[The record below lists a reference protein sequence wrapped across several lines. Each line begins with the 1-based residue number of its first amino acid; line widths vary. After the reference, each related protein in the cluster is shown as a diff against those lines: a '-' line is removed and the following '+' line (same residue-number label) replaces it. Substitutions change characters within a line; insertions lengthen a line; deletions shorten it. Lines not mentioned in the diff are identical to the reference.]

1 MGLMTAE
8 APRFQPDGINNN
20 DDLEQHLKARGLK
33 FEKTHGSY
41 GGHENSYII
50 HGPTRE
56 TMFDLG
62 RRAGQEAVVYSQN
75 GRHEL
80 TYTAGPNAGKF
91 HPSLPL
97 VSFQQTPP
105 EDYYTHL
112 PGKGYFS
119 LHFDFDK
126 KNDSPVN
133 ATMPAVHGP
142 ASSSQQPLAALKAEV
157 RLAILQ
163 ALRKGLSDEPSKPHP
178 HAYPYH
184 EGHSSYH
191 QRTAGPG
198 ILLTTQEF
206 ADMLPLAKSDPL
218 LPAPAAPPAN
228 EQAAGK
234 GVSTFAKYAG
244 PFGTVN
250 KGQSSDLKHYPMEGV
265 GPKVDNL
272 LKDHGY
278 TVYYAGGKHGKPDL
292 AGKNYNTG
300 HLMIYD
306 PSAGSGGDF
315 GHQDYT
321 DSWRK
326 THELAHAL
334 TLNDINAKYGEGRRM
349 GGLGKHRSLREA
361 KRAVEWEHLAVHKQR
376 ELNAQVG
383 VHVPDHVF
391 NREYNTVMGD
401 AVHRAITGKFTEPSD
416 EGFAPHSHQV
426 PLSVAHSMLDEH
438 AAQIGLRDQH
448 DLSKALED
456 LLQVVRSHPLSR
468 RRS

>member
-8 APRFQPDGINNN
+8 APRFQTDGINSN
-20 DDLEQHLKARGLK
+20 DELENHLKARGLK
-33 FEKTHGSY
+33 FEKTRGSY
-41 GGHENSYII
+41 GGPESSYII

-56 TMFDLG
+56 TMFELG

-75 GRHEL
+75 GQHEL
-80 TYTAGPNAGKF
+80 TYTAGPDAGKY
-91 HPSLPL
+91 HPSLPIL
-97 VSFQQTPP
+97 SYSNEPP

-126 KNDSPVN
+126 KHDSPVKT
-133 ATMPAVHGP
+133 TMPVVHGP
-142 ASSSQQPLAALKAEV
+142 TAASQQQPVTAMKAEI
-157 RLAILQ
+157 RLALLQ
-163 ALRKGLSDEPSKPHP
+163 SLRKALAEVAPRPHP
-178 HAYPYH
+178 HSYPYH
-184 EGHSSYH
+184 DGHSSYH
-191 QRTAGPG
+191 KRTAGPG
-198 ILLTTQEF
+198 ILLTTHEF
-206 ADMLPLAKSDPL
+206 ADLLPLAKSDPL
-218 LPAPAAPPAN
+218 APPAAEPHVN

-234 GVSTFAKYAG
+234 GVSTFSKYAG
-244 PFGTVN
+244 PYGTVN
-250 KGQSSDLKHYPMEGV
+250 KGQATDLKHYPMDGV
-265 GPKVDNL
+265 GEKVNQL

-278 TVYYAGGKHGKPDL
+278 TPYYAGGKHGKPDL

-321 DSWRK
+321 DAWRK

-334 TLNDINAKYGEGRRM
+334 TLDAVNAKYGEGRRM

-361 KRAVEWEHLAVHKQR
+361 KRAVEWEHLATHKQR
-376 ELNAQVG
+376 ELAAQIG
-383 VHVPDHVF
+383 VHIPDEAF

-401 AVHRAITGKFTEPSD
+401 AVHRAITGKFTEPSE
-416 EGFAPHSHQV
+416 EGFSPHSHQV

-438 AAQIGLRDQH
+438 AGHIGLRDQH
-448 DLSKALED
+448 DLSKALQD
-456 LLQVVRSHPLSR
+456 LLAVVKAVTS
-468 RRS
+468 